1 MLLGLLTAGMRIVVD
16 DWQDSNSPFETELD
30 RSIVL
35 LQIEQ
40 ALLGAFPH
48 SYVDQDTL
56 EQNVF
61 FLGDSES
68 LTWVSAV
75 SPQARQEMTAW
86 QLRDDGR
93 SGVVLKTAPAFAD
106 NPLERIENATGTP
119 LIADA
124 RMAVAYLTLDDA
136 GRPEWLEEWD
146 ASEYQELPM
155 AVRLTLSGE
164 GRSTATDLDLVVP
177 ILVRQHESIQ
187 PVDVQ

>member
-1 MLLGLLTAGMRIVVD
+1 
-16 DWQDSNSPFETELD
+16 
-30 RSIVL
+30 
-35 LQIEQ
+35 
-40 ALLGAFPH
+40 
-48 SYVDQDTL
+48 
-56 EQNVF
+56 
-61 FLGDSES
+61 
-68 LTWVSAV
+68 
-75 SPQARQEMTAW
+75 MTAW

-164 GRSTATDLDLVVP
+164 GRSTATDLELVVP